1 MSDASI
7 TKGDGWETV
16 SKIARRLGLEAREV
30 ERVAISTGLSTSKV
44 STRDSAQGLE
54 YRPGAVKLIERELR
68 ALREQAER
76 RAG

>member
-1 MSDASI
+1 MGGAAV
-7 TKGDGWETV
+7 TPEQEWETV
-16 SKIARRLGLEAREV
+16 SDIARRLGLKASEV

-44 STRDSAQGLE
+44 STRDSARGLE

-68 ALREQAER
+68 AQREQAQR